1 MPSASLR
8 LHCPISPGTGPNA
21 PQLPGGLQSQNPR
34 LHPSHQGPLAPPPL
48 PSWQQQ
54 WTFLKGWG
62 LWLQFPYLPCSFRRW
77 AERKGSDGGKSGS
90 QPPPPS
96 LSALLK
102 RTSSMWA
109 SGTCPGGAMLRGLC
123 TPGAQHL
130 PTSFSIPAS
139 RLGTTLKCRRSSET

>member
-8 LHCPISPGTGPNA
+8 LHCPISPGTGPSA

-90 QPPPPS
+90 QSAS
-96 LSALLK
+96 LKVAAEIQA
-102 RTSSMWA
+102 R
-109 SGTCPGGAMLRGLC
+109 GGAGWERAVAGEGGGQTEGFYGGRAAGSLNS
-123 TPGAQHL
+123 
-130 PTSFSIPAS
+130 PTEV
-139 RLGTTLKCRRSSET
+139 REKEELGIAPICA